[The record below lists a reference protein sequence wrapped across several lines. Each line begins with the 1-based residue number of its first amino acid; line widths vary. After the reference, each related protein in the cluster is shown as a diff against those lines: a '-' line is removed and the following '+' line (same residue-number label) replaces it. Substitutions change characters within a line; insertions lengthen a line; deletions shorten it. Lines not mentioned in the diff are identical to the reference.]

1 MPPLSTTEAFIR
13 KEPPGPSIVPAKLD
27 KEPFTKDPA
36 KFTLIPAISES
47 TETLPPIFRELGSIL
62 KEASVS
68 IWALIFPWRGPAE
81 KAPSPV
87 IV

>member
-27 KEPFTKDPA
+27 KEPFSIVPERLMTNPE
-36 KFTLIPAISES
+36 ISEFTDTS
-47 TETLPPIFRELGSIL
+47 PPIFKELGSIL

-68 IWALIFPWRGPAE
+68 I
-81 KAPSPV
+81 
-87 IV
+87 